1 MGLLFL
7 AASHNALH
15 TILCFYPHPSSAR
28 ERIVW
33 TVDDFAR
40 SLDVDLVA
48 IVVLGVSFIITL
60 APNLLL
66 VALNRQDWFSV
77 PMLLVGTYLVLVDVN
92 VFLQV
97 IGNNFFRESFSLLSI

>member
-7 AASHNALH
+7 TVSHNTLNSFFC
-15 TILCFYPHPSSAR
+15 LYPYSSSAR
-28 ERIVW
+28 EGIVW

-97 IGNNFFRESFSLLSI
+97 IGNNFFRETFSLLSI